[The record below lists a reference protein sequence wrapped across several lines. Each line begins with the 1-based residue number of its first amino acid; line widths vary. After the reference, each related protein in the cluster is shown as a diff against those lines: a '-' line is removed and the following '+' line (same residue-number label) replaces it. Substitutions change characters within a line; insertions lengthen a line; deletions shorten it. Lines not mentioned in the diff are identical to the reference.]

1 MATPEPAM
9 YSSSTTT
16 ETPGS
21 DKSHHRR
28 PGIHHQ
34 PNLKE
39 LRQSTMD
46 SSGYSS
52 SEDPNRKPTRSA
64 TNSTSR
70 TDGSGVAGYRHRINS
85 AFFSLMGPYKVLVCF
100 HVCVQRTWLFINHIV
115 FYVLNRLRLINGYS
129 STLKNDACSSS
140 RYGVVWK
147 WCLYFMLC

>member
-1 MATPEPAM
+1 MGTTAYVSTMATSEPAL

-16 ETPGS
+16 ETPVS

-64 TNSTSR
+64 ANSAGR
-70 TDGSGVAGYRHRINS
+70 TGGSSIAGYRHRINS
-85 AFFSLMGPYKVLVCF
+85 AFFSLMGPCKVLVCF
-100 HVCVQRTWLFINHIV
+100 HVCVHGYLLTTLF
-115 FYVLNRLRLINGYS
+115 FYILNRLRLINGYS
-129 STLKNDACSSS
+129 STLKNDACGSS
-140 RYGVVWK
+140 RYGVV
-147 WCLYFMLC
+147 